1 MQIDRTLMELNDYQ
15 DRANLTDRRPGDD
28 ERALAFPL
36 LGLASEVG
44 SLVNQYKKR
53 IRDGK
58 AHEMFDRRAATELGD
73 ILWYVANLARKLG
86 HDLDDIAVQNLR
98 RIGERWGTEA
108 ASSPALLLDDDFPS
122 DEQLPRHVDITFQ
135 EERLPDGKARVTL
148 RSDGKQLGN
157 HVVDMSW
164 TNDDYR
170 YHDAFHLTYA
180 ALLGWSPITRWFFR
194 CQRESDPQYREIE
207 DSGRAKVIE
216 EAIAA
221 ILFNYAAAEQYLDGV
236 DAIDFSMLELV
247 TSMAAGFEVRV
258 RTTREWERAILRS
271 FEVWRALR
279 DAGGGT
285 VRLDLRARR
294 IDLL

>member
-1 MQIDRTLMELNDYQ
+1 MHLNHYQ
-15 DRANLTDRRPGDD
+15 DRANETDQRPGND
-28 ERALAFPL
+28 EQALAFPL

-53 IRDGK
+53 IRDGE
-58 AHEMFDRRAATELGD
+58 AHELFDRRAATELGD

-86 HDLDDIAVQNLR
+86 HDLDDIAEQNLR
-98 RIGERWGTEA
+98 RINERWATEDA
-108 ASSPALLLDDDFPS
+108 DTPALLLDDDCLPT
-122 DEQLPRHVDITFQ
+122 EQLPRTIDITFV
-135 EERLPDGKARVTL
+135 EERLPDGRARVTL
-148 RSDGKQLGN
+148 YDGDQQLGN
-157 HVVDMSW
+157 PVFDMSW

-180 ALLGWSPITRWFFR
+180 AILGWSPITRAFFGR
-194 CQRESDPQYREIE
+194 QRESDPQYREVE

-216 EAIAA
+216 EAVAA
-221 ILFNYAAAEQYLDGV
+221 LLFNYAAAEQYLDGV

-247 TSMAAGFEVRV
+247 TSMVSGFEVRV

-279 DAGGGT
+279 QARGGT
-285 VRLDLRARR
+285 VRLDLRARS

>member
-1 MQIDRTLMELNDYQ
+1 MELNHYQ
-15 DRANLTDRRPGDD
+15 DRANQTDQRPGDD
-28 ERALAFPL
+28 EQALAFPL

-53 IRDGK
+53 IRDGE
-58 AHEMFDRRAATELGD
+58 AHELFDRRAASELGD

-98 RIGERWGTEA
+98 RIGERWSTQDA
-108 ASSPALLLDDDFPS
+108 VTPALLLDDEFPP
-122 DEQLPRHVDITFQ
+122 DEQLPRQVDVTFE
-135 EERLPDGKARVTL
+135 EERLSDGKARVTL
-148 RSDGKQLGN
+148 RSGGKQLGN
-157 HVVDMSW
+157 HVYDMSW

-180 ALLGWSPITRWFFR
+180 ALLGWSPITRWFFSR
-194 CQRESDPQYREIE
+194 QRESDPQYREIE

-216 EAIAA
+216 EAVAA
-221 ILFNYAAAEQYLDGV
+221 LLFNYAAAEQYLDGV

-247 TSMAAGFEVRV
+247 TSMVSGFEVSV

-279 DAGGGT
+279 DAGGGS